1 MTTASP
7 SEQRERLIVGVLA
20 AAGMLSSLQ
29 FSLIVP
35 ALPELP
41 VLLGASTADTSWVLT
56 ITLLAGTVGAPII
69 ARLADMY
76 GRRRMLL
83 LTLVLLVIGSIIA
96 PLGMNLPVMLVGRA
110 LQGIAMAILPIG
122 ISLLSSLVSPARA
135 KMGIALMSA
144 TLGIGSTMGL
154 ALSGVLT
161 AWGGLYAVFWFSAIL
176 GIAFIVLIFV
186 VIDEVPTSGSARF
199 DVLGALMLTGS
210 LACLLL
216 VISQV
221 VEWGLASPIVITL
234 TIVAIVVFALWV
246 PYELRHPA
254 PVVDVRLAVRSPILQ
269 INIASF
275 VGSFGMY
282 ANFLLTMQEARG
294 PVADGMGLGLPIVTA
309 GLVLTPSA
317 LAMIM
322 FAPAAGRMLNRHGG
336 KPTLIF
342 GSAVMAAAFMFRAFF
357 HGGLAIVLLGSLLV
371 GVGVAF
377 AFAAMPAL
385 ILASSP
391 PAQAAATTGVNTL
404 SRALAGAVA
413 SAAFALVLTALPST
427 MDSDYL
433 SDAGLTV
440 SFLAS
445 AAMGAVTVFI
455 ALFIKQDVTPQ
466 KRNPGR
472 KTT

>member
-1 MTTASP
+1 MASP
-7 SEQRERLIVGVLA
+7 FEQRERLIIGVLA

-41 VLLGASTADTSWVLT
+41 ALLRASTADTSWVLT
-56 ITLLAGTVGAPII
+56 ITLLAGTVGTPII

-83 LTLVLLVIGSIIA
+83 LSLVLLVIGSIIA
-96 PLGMNLPVMLVGRA
+96 PLGMNLPVMLAGRA
-110 LQGIAMAILPIG
+110 LQGFAMAILPIG

-154 ALSGVLT
+154 GLSGVLT
-161 AWGGLYAVFWFSAIL
+161 AWGGLYAVFWFSAVA
-176 GIAFIVLIFV
+176 GIAFIVLVYV
-186 VIDEVPTSGSARF
+186 VIDEVPTSGGARF

-210 LACLLL
+210 LTCILL

-221 VEWGLASPIVITL
+221 VDWGLTSPIVITL
-234 TIVAIVVFALWV
+234 TLVGLAVLALWI
-246 PYELRHPA
+246 PYELRHSD
-254 PVVDVRLAVRSPILQ
+254 PVVDVRLAIRSPTLQ

-282 ANFLLTMQEARG
+282 TNFLLTMQEARG
-294 PVADGMGLGLPIVTA
+294 PAAEGMGLGIPIVTA

-317 LAMIM
+317 LAMIL
-322 FAPAAGRMLNRHGG
+322 FAPAAGRMLDRFGG

-342 GSAVMAAAFMFRAFF
+342 GSAVMTAAYLFRSFV
-357 HGGLAIVLLGSLLV
+357 HDGLAMVLLGSLLV

-385 ILASSP
+385 ILASAP
-391 PAQAAATTGVNTL
+391 PAQAAAATGVNSL

-427 MDSDYL
+427 PGGDYL

-455 ALFIKQDVTPQ
+455 ALFIKHDVTPR
-466 KRNPGR
+466 KRNTGR
-472 KTT
+472 KTP